1 MQIAE
6 IAASAAAIV
15 TTKKKKKKKKKK
27 PQRHVKHDAGVSKRE
42 SKRES

>member
-15 TTKKKKKKKKKK
+15 TTKKKKKKKK

>member
-1 MQIAE
+1 VQIAE

-15 TTKKKKKKKKKK
+15 TTKKKKKKKK